1 MNVLILTSSNPNKI
15 AGIIAKDL
23 FESLKRNKDIE
34 ARLVVREYDK
44 YEVKGVFSVNSK
56 IDHFLIRVVNRLN
69 IILSALRLIKERTIK
84 TDPDYFILDYDQ
96 SKEYY
101 KTRQL
106 LSKANFK
113 PDAIIILFMAKFLN
127 FKNLYELNHLTGAPI
142 YLYLMDMAAFTG
154 GCHYAWACKGYFRN
168 CGKCPG
174 IFSNNPY
181 DQTNVNW
188 EFKKKYSSKIN
199 LEVVIGSAEL
209 GKQVLNSSLF
219 KGMKV
224 SQEVYIP
231 VNEEIYKPEDKLI
244 IRKQLGLPLNKK
256 IIFFGSYL
264 VTNRRKGFNELI
276 KSLDIL
282 YSIITEECRNNI
294 HLLIVGY
301 MEDGVSKSIPFDFT
315 SLGYL
320 THSDLPQAFQAAN
333 IFASPSIEDSGPMMV
348 NQALMCGTPVVSFGV
363 GVAIDFVRNGIT
375 GYRVNLYD
383 CNEFAQGLKN
393 LLQLDEERSKQVAL
407 NCREFAIK
415 SFSIEVTCER
425 WSRLLGVNK
434 L

>member
-34 ARLVVREYDK
+34 TTVVVREYDK
-44 YEVKGVFSVNSK
+44 YEEKGILSVDSK
-56 IDHFLIRVVNRLN
+56 VDHFLIRVANRLH
-69 IILSALRLIKERTIK
+69 IILRALRLIKERAIK
-84 TDPDYFILDYDQ
+84 TDPDYFILDYDE

-101 KTRQL
+101 KTRQIL
-106 LSKANFK
+106 KKANFK

-154 GCHYAWACKGYFRN
+154 GCHYAWDCKGYFMN
-168 CGKCPG
+168 CGNCPG
-174 IFSNNPY
+174 IFSQNPN
-181 DQTNVNW
+181 DQTNLNW
-188 EFKKKYSSKIN
+188 KFKNMYISKIN
-199 LEVVIGSAEL
+199 LEVVLGPAEL

-219 KGMKV
+219 NSKKV
-224 SQEVYIP
+224 SHDFYAP
-231 VNEEIYKPEDKLI
+231 VNEEIYNPGDKSI
-244 IRKQLGLPLNKK
+244 IRKQLGLPHHKK

-294 HLLIVGY
+294 HLLIVGH
-301 MEDGVSKSIPFDFT
+301 MEEGVSNSIPFTCT

-320 THSDLPQAFQAAN
+320 NHSDLPQAFQAAD

-348 NQALMCGTPVVSFGV
+348 NQALMCGTPVVSFDV
-363 GVAIDFVRNGIT
+363 GVAKDLVSNGIT
-375 GYRVNLYD
+375 GYRATRYD

-415 SFSIEVTCER
+415 NFSLEITCER
-425 WSRLLGVNK
+425 WSGLLEVNK
-434 L
+434 F